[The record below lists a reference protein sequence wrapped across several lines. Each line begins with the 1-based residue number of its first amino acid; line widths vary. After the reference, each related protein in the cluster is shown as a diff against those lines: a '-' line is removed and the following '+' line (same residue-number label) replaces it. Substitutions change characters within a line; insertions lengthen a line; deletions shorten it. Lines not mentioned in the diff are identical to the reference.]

1 MLGIIFILLLEKLT
15 HIFRGSLSIN
25 IGFTFSQLFVII
37 RKGEIVETKILS
49 FVELYIYTWILM
61 ITNEFKE

>member
-25 IGFTFSQLFVII
+25 IGFKFYQIFVII
-37 RKGEIVETKILS
+37 KKGEIVELKISS
-49 FVELYIYTWILM
+49 FM
-61 ITNEFKE
+61 